1 MMSTEGEKYLQSQ
14 YIARSN
20 RILYTSI
27 HKRQNERTYRLGNKI
42 EAFSRSFYSFCFEEG
57 MSNEDHLEQVKE
69 IEQLLSN
76 FEALDIIEQLK
87 HLQRQVDQRA
97 LEYQERQT
105 EHIERLENELE
116 TLKTIE
122 EEVAQE
128 YYELVQRNET
138 LNKEEQELE
147 QYVEQQAVDIEGVKQ
162 EIQMLEKELEEVE
175 EDQLIGTSTAY
186 TEIVNALFHGLGV
199 KAIIE
204 ENKVTKVQ
212 LDSFD
217 KEQTCILDV
226 TKYSDTFK
234 TNYIWKYISKGLL

>member
-1 MMSTEGEKYLQSQ
+1 M
-14 YIARSN
+14 A
-20 RILYTSI
+20 
-27 HKRQNERTYRLGNKI
+27 
-42 EAFSRSFYSFCFEEG
+42 YSFFLILTYTLILAKRG

-147 QYVEQQAVDIEGVKQ
+147 QYVEQQAVDIEGIKQ
-162 EIQMLEKELEEVE
+162 EIQVLEKELEEVE

-186 TEIVNALFHGLGV
+186 TE
-199 KAIIE
+199 
-204 ENKVTKVQ
+204 
-212 LDSFD
+212 
-217 KEQTCILDV
+217 
-226 TKYSDTFK
+226 
-234 TNYIWKYISKGLL
+234 